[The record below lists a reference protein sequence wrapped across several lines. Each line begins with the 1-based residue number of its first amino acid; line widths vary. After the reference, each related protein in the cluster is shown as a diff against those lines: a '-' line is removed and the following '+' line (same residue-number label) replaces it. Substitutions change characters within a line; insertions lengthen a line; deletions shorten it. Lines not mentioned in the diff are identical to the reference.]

1 MVKKFVEFTAEDA
14 KALAPTVSDMELR
27 VLVET
32 YSNALACR
40 REHWVSK
47 MVNRYL
53 RLEGA
58 GLATS
63 QIIADPLTGVCDRM
77 IVAVFNED
85 SRRKIKSGLA
95 CCAPDDTFDWRIG
108 TAIAFARAMGEEVPI
123 DLF

>member
-1 MVKKFVEFTAEDA
+1 MEKIIEFTAEDA

-77 IVAVFNED
+77 IVAVLNNN
-85 SRRKIKSGLA
+85 SRRKVKTGLA

-108 TAIAFARAMGEEVPI
+108 TAIAFARAMGEKVPI

>member
-1 MVKKFVEFTAEDA
+1 MEKIIEFTVEDA

-27 VLVET
+27 VLAET
-32 YSNALACR
+32 YSNALARR

-77 IVAVFNED
+77 IVVVFNDD
-85 SRRKIKSGLA
+85 SRRKVKSGLA

-108 TAIAFARAMGEEVPI
+108 TAIAFARAMGEKVPI

>member
-1 MVKKFVEFTAEDA
+1 MEKIIEFTVEDA

-27 VLVET
+27 VLAET
-32 YSNALACR
+32 YSNALARR

-47 MVNRYL
+47 MVNRYF

-77 IVAVFNED
+77 IVVVFNDD
-85 SRRKIKSGLA
+85 SRRKVKSGLA

-108 TAIAFARAMGEEVPI
+108 TAIAFARAMGEKVPI